1 MIFHE
6 SAKSLYLLYVLKI
19 IDLYTDINIEWD
31 NKDYSV
37 TRQFEEL
44 DEYDLIEFIISLVV
58 KKTAKVLVIREG
70 NISSTEEI
78 ELIQSILRECMAD
91 IEKNENNLVLYVD
104 TMIESVGLVLNA
116 LIDSF
121 WEKMIQ
127 LLIKQLE
134 MNLSEEDIEAFK
146 KAKNEQK
153 DIDNVISFPLEE
165 KYFYKIII
173 LCYTLYRIDI
183 LLKNII

>member
-58 KKTAKVLVIREG
+58 EKTAKVLVIREG
-70 NISSTEEI
+70 NISST
-78 ELIQSILRECMAD
+78 D
-91 IEKNENNLVLYVD
+91 
-104 TMIESVGLVLNA
+104 
-116 LIDSF
+116 
-121 WEKMIQ
+121 
-127 LLIKQLE
+127 
-134 MNLSEEDIEAFK
+134 
-146 KAKNEQK
+146 
-153 DIDNVISFPLEE
+153 
-165 KYFYKIII
+165 
-173 LCYTLYRIDI
+173 
-183 LLKNII
+183 